1 MSGELEILAQSAE
14 RLFADHVTP
23 DLFDRVDAGEWPDAL
38 WRAVA
43 AAGFERAEMAAVAA
57 TVSRVAGN
65 FAAPIPLSETILA
78 TALLEDAG
86 LPVPEGALT
95 VASADAI
102 AIDADGTLSGT
113 APRVPWARHVRHIA
127 VCYGGPEGATLAL
140 IETARTVIS
149 PGQNIAGEPRDD
161 VCFDGALAVEAR
173 DGVSLEAV
181 QEQGAF
187 LRAAQIAGAL
197 EKILAMTVQYAG
209 ERRQFGR
216 PIANF
221 QAVQHHLAVLAGHTA
236 SACAALEAA
245 AGAPDFLSQAAAK
258 ACASEAAGEAA
269 AIAHQV
275 HGAIGFT
282 AEHSLHRLT
291 KALWAWREE
300 FGNETYWNSHLG
312 AHVAALGGDGL
323 WPAITGSGV

>member
-1 MSGELEILAQSAE
+1 MEILAHSAE

-43 AAGFERAEMAAVAA
+43 AAGLERAEMAVVAA
-57 TVSRVAGN
+57 TVSRVAGR

-78 TALLEDAG
+78 TAFLEGAG

-95 VASADAI
+95 VAPADAI
-102 AIDADGTLSGT
+102 AIDAVGTLSGT
-113 APRVPWARHVRHIA
+113 APRVPWARHVPHIA
-127 VCYGGPEGATLAL
+127 VCCGGPEGETLAL
-140 IETARTVIS
+140 VETARTVIS

-161 VCFDGALAVEAR
+161 VCFDGAAALEVSTGAWPEAM
-173 DGVSLEAV
+173 
-181 QEQGAF
+181 QEQGA
-187 LRAAQIAGAL
+187 LLKAAQIAGAL

-216 PIANF
+216 PIAKF

-245 AGAPDFLSQAAAK
+245 AGAPDFLAVAAAK
-258 ACASEAAGEAA
+258 AGASESAGEAA

-300 FGNETYWNSHLG
+300 FGNETYWNSRLG
-312 AHVAALGGDGL
+312 ARMAARGGERL
-323 WPAITGSGV
+323 WPEIVGSGG

>member
-1 MSGELEILAQSAE
+1 MEILAHSAE
-14 RLFADHVTP
+14 RLFADHVTA

-38 WRAVA
+38 WRAVDT
-43 AAGFERAEMAAVAA
+43 AGFARAEMPAYALCV
-57 TVSRVAGN
+57 TRVAGH
-65 FAAPIPLSETILA
+65 FAAPIPLPETILA
-78 TALLEDAG
+78 ASLLESAG
-86 LPVPEGALT
+86 LSVPEGALT
-95 VASADAI
+95 IAPTPI
-102 AIDADGTLSGT
+102 AIDGGGTVSGT
-113 APRVPWARHVRHIA
+113 ARRVPWARHAAHIA
-127 VCYGGPEGATLAL
+127 VICDSETLAL
-140 IETARTVIS
+140 VETARTVIS
-149 PGQNIAGEPRDD
+149 PGRNIAGEPRDD
-161 VCFDGALAVEAR
+161 VCFDGASALEISDGASLAAMH
-173 DGVSLEAV
+173 
-181 QEQGAF
+181 EQGAL

-216 PIANF
+216 PIAKF

-236 SACAALEAA
+236 AACAALEAA

-258 ACASEAAGEAA
+258 ACASESAGEAA

-300 FGNETYWNSHLG
+300 FGNETYWNSRLG
-312 AHVAALGGDGL
+312 AHMSARGGDRL
-323 WPAITGSGV
+323 WPEIVGSGG